1 MGVFEAILLGVLQG
15 LTEFL
20 PISSS
25 AHLLIVPWLL
35 GWPEPG
41 LAFNVALHLGTLAA
55 VVTYFWRDLLAMAAG
70 LLRGLKTRRWTADP
84 DARLALIIA
93 IGSIPAAVAGF
104 LGSDALDAYFHS
116 GGGGDRAIM
125 VSALLL
131 IGLGLL
137 LALAEWLARHR
148 RDLSDVT
155 AWDGIVVGLAQA
167 LALLP
172 GVSRSGSTITAGL
185 FLGLRR
191 DAAARFSFL
200 LGVPAVAGAG
210 LLEGIDLLRAGLPA
224 EERLIFAAGT
234 ISAAVVGYLAIA
246 FLLRFLQRH
255 SALVFVWY
263 RLVLGTA
270 VLALVLWRASG

>member
-270 VLALVLWRASG
+270 VLALALWRASG

>member
-1 MGVFEAILLGVLQG
+1 VGVLEAILLGVLQG

-25 AHLLIVPWLL
+25 AHLLIVPWLFD
-35 GWPEPG
+35 WPEPG

-270 VLALVLWRASG
+270 VLALALWRASG